1 MKVLDSAVSSGVTAK
16 VTLASALSFLS
27 ALAHLKLFAIVLV
40 GALLTMAWE
49 MVTCW
54 WSQPPVARANHKWGM
69 AIGQKLIVLS
79 LMVPAMVLDWIIAYA
94 TGVFWDDGTIVT
106 EFLPVTVG
114 TLVFTIVAQSLQGIA
129 NVQKAE
135 GEQNIPR
142 ILVWALRQIR
152 QRDEQRFPYD
162 GAPRRRWWDDL
173 TEEQIAQ
180 ILAARRELSE
190 DDDPPPQE

>member
-1 MKVLDSAVSSGVTAK
+1 MAVSSGATAK
-16 VTLASALSFLS
+16 ITLASVLSFLS
-27 ALAHLKLFAIVLV
+27 VLAHLKLFAIVLV

-54 WSQPPVARANHKWGM
+54 WSQPPSARASHKWGV
-69 AIGQKLIVLS
+69 AIGKKLIILS
-79 LMVPAMVLDWIIAYA
+79 LIVPAMVLDWIVSYA
-94 TGVFWDDGTIVT
+94 TNVFWDEGTMVT

-135 GEQNIPR
+135 GEENIPR
-142 ILVWALRQIR
+142 VLVWALRQIR

-162 GAPRRRWWDDL
+162 GVPRRRWWDDL
-173 TEEQIAQ
+173 TEDQIAE
-180 ILAARRELSE
+180 IIALRREPGE
-190 DDDPPPQE
+190 DDKDPMPTGKP